1 MYSMMMEM
9 IEIRRTTATAT
20 NKSII
25 SAAIDNY
32 CCDEIKM
39 IKMKRHRRRRISSPR
54 PHTSYSLALLF
65 LFVMI
70 SSLQL
75 SSWESVILLDDDNAS
90 SSEITVFCQAEEQ
103 HRPSRMYQKQLSSSS
118 SSSSSL
124 FSSLDDKSSSYYS
137 PTSKARIVIPSSTI
151 VSSSITNGFDVDFD
165 DNDNFEFESETEK
178 LLLLNSM
185 RNPSI
190 MSHDQRGQRRRVAST
205 IIEPIS
211 VHRSNSCT
219 VGSDTNNNNNDSFGS
234 LSSSSSSSSSSSYK
248 KTGTTIA
255 GCVVVD
261 QQTNQQY
268 VILGAD
274 TRATEGTIVAD
285 KRCDKIHKLASN
297 CRCCGAGTSAD
308 LDKVTRQVL
317 FSIALKLNNESSI
330 NNGPIIITKNE
341 STSTSTSTFDTK
353 STRTSN
359 LEPLYQDYG
368 DDDADVS
375 DDNKNNNNNELLWM
389 KSVSIDV
396 LCNIFQDTLFKSK
409 GQLGANL
416 ILGGV
421 WNGKA
426 YLRAIH
432 PHGSADIDLP
442 FTALGSGGLAA
453 ISVLEDGYHSCHS
466 SVEEGI
472 KLVQRAILAGIQN
485 DLGSG
490 SQVDICIIGPT
501 DGQTKQIRGIIH
513 EEELLPDN
521 NNNNN
526 NSATVTSK
534 TTTTTTTNRLSE
546 ILNRKDNTIIEDN
559 DNEKDS
565 NAVVGVNGF
574 GNQPFAIEGITQR
587 VVSTEIDEATQKKIW
602 DRVLGL

>member
-1 MYSMMMEM
+1 MMHQ
-9 IEIRRTTATAT
+9 T
-20 NKSII
+20 
-25 SAAIDNY
+25 
-32 CCDEIKM
+32 
-39 IKMKRHRRRRISSPR
+39 
-54 PHTSYSLALLF
+54 LF
-65 LFVMI
+65 
-70 SSLQL
+70 
-75 SSWESVILLDDDNAS
+75 
-90 SSEITVFCQAEEQ
+90 
-103 HRPSRMYQKQLSSSS
+103 
-118 SSSSSL
+118 SSSSL
-124 FSSLDDKSSSYYS
+124 DESSSYS

-151 VSSSITNGFDVDFD
+151 SSSINGFNYVDD
-165 DNDNFEFESETEK
+165 DNDDFEFEFEFESETETEK
-178 LLLLNSM
+178 LLLNSM
-185 RNPSI
+185 RNPSFI
-190 MSHDQRGQRRRVAST
+190 SHQRGQRRRVAPT
-205 IIEPIS
+205 TMIEPIS
-211 VHRSNSCT
+211 VHRSNSPSCT
-219 VGSDTNNNNNDSFGS
+219 VGSDSSNNHDSLG
-234 LSSSSSSSSSSSYK
+234 SSSSSSSSSSSYK

-255 GCVVVD
+255 GCVIID
-261 QQTNQQY
+261 KQTNQQY

-308 LDKVTRQVL
+308 LDKITRQVL
-317 FSIALKLNNESSI
+317 FSIALKLNNESS
-330 NNGPIIITKNE
+330 NNGLIIKNE
-341 STSTSTSTFDTK
+341 STTTTK
-353 STRTSN
+353 STSTSN

-375 DDNKNNNNNELLWM
+375 DDNNNELLWM

-396 LCNIFQDTLFKSK
+396 LCSIFQDTLFNSK

-453 ISVLEDGYHSCHS
+453 ISVLEDGYNTCNS
-466 SVEEGI
+466 SLEDGI
-472 KLVQRAILAGIQN
+472 KLVQRAILSGIQN

-501 DGQTKQIRGIIH
+501 DGQTKQIRGIIS

-526 NSATVTSK
+526 NNNSNNSATSITTK
-534 TTTTTTTNRLSE
+534 TTTATTTTNRLSE

-559 DNEKDS
+559 NNEEDK

-574 GNQPFAIEGITQR
+574 GNQPFAIEGIKQR
-587 VVSTEIDEATQKKIW
+587 VVSTEIDEASQKKDW

>member
-1 MYSMMMEM
+1 MMEM

-25 SAAIDNY
+25 NAAIDNY

-103 HRPSRMYQKQLSSSS
+103 HRPSRMYQKQLSSS

-234 LSSSSSSSSSSSYK
+234 SLSSSSSSSYK

-255 GCVVVD
+255 GCVVID
-261 QQTNQQY
+261 TQTNQQY

-317 FSIALKLNNESSI
+317 FSIALKLNNESS
-330 NNGPIIITKNE
+330 NNGPIIDKNE
-341 STSTSTSTFDTK
+341 STSTLTSTFDTK
-353 STRTSN
+353 STSTSN

-375 DDNKNNNNNELLWM
+375 DDNNNNELLWM

-396 LCNIFQDTLFKSK
+396 LCKIFQDTLFKSK

-534 TTTTTTTNRLSE
+534 TTTTTTNRLSE

>member
-1 MYSMMMEM
+1 MMMMEM
-9 IEIRRTTATAT
+9 IEIRRTKATTATKLI
-20 NKSII
+20 NN
-25 SAAIDNY
+25 AAIEN

-39 IKMKRHRRRRISSPR
+39 IKLKRHRKRRRISPLR
-54 PHTSYSLALLF
+54 PHTSYYSLAVLF
-65 LFVMI
+65 LFVI
-70 SSLQL
+70 SSLRL
-75 SSWESVILLDDDNAS
+75 SSWDNMILLDDNGS
-90 SSEITVFCQAEEQ
+90 SSEITFFCQAEEQ
-103 HRPSRMYQKQLSSSS
+103 HGPSMMYQQLSL

-124 FSSLDDKSSSYYS
+124 FSSLDDDSSSYS

-151 VSSSITNGFDVDFD
+151 ASSSIHNGFDVDVNFD
-165 DNDNFEFESETEK
+165 DKDYFEFESETETEK
-178 LLLLNSM
+178 LLWNSM
-185 RNPSI
+185 RNNPSI
-190 MSHDQRGQRRRVAST
+190 ISHQRGQRRRIAPT
-205 IIEPIS
+205 MIEPIS
-211 VHRSNSCT
+211 IHRSNSCT
-219 VGSDTNNNNNDSFGS
+219 VGSDTTNNNNDSFG
-234 LSSSSSSSSSSSYK
+234 SSSSSSSSYK

-261 QQTNQQY
+261 KHTNQQY

-285 KRCDKIHKLASN
+285 KRCDKIHKLAAN

-317 FSIALKLNNESSI
+317 FSIALKLNNNESSS
-330 NNGPIIITKNE
+330 NNGPIITNNE
-341 STSTSTSTFDTK
+341 STSTTTSTFDTK
-353 STRTSN
+353 GTSTSN

-375 DDNKNNNNNELLWM
+375 EDNNNELLWM

-396 LCNIFQDTLFKSK
+396 LCNIFQDTLFNSK

-426 YLRAIH
+426 SLRAIH

-453 ISVLEDGYHSCHS
+453 ISVLEDSYNSCHS

-501 DGQTKQIRGIIH
+501 DGQTKQIRGIIQ

-534 TTTTTTTNRLSE
+534 TTTTTTTTNRLSE
-546 ILNRKDNTIIEDN
+546 ILNRKDNTIIENN
-559 DNEKDS
+559 DNEED
-565 NAVVGVNGF
+565 NNIVVGVNGF
-574 GNQPFAIEGITQR
+574 GNQPFAIEGIKQR